1 MTKQHNLTERYTT
14 VTLNSYFRH
23 PVALVFTA
31 CCTQIGKHWCGLSLS
46 VCHVFDIVFRARV
59 SARSPTARP
68 QKLNHPIYYYCFLK

>member
-31 CCTQIGKHWCGLSLS
+31 CCTQIGKH
-46 VCHVFDIVFRARV
+46 
-59 SARSPTARP
+59 
-68 QKLNHPIYYYCFLK
+68 